1 MMQSGPNPYL
11 RTQIMTA
18 SPEQLRLMLYDG
30 AIKFAGQARAA
41 MADNRLEE
49 SYEGLMRAQKIVLEL
64 STSLKRDTE
73 PELTE
78 KMSALYTFIYRK
90 LVEANIER
98 NTAALDEA
106 IKLLQFERDTWRML
120 MEKIAASEGG
130 NTPAPTSAQ
139 QTAISAYSRSA

>member
-1 MMQSGPNPYL
+1 MQPGPNPYL

-41 MADNRLEE
+41 MGAGKIED
-49 SYEGLMRAQKIVLEL
+49 SYEALMRAQKIVLEL
-64 STSLKRDTE
+64 STSLRRDAD

-90 LVEANIER
+90 LVDANMER
-98 NTAALDEA
+98 DTAALDEA
-106 IKLLQFERDTWRML
+106 IKLLHFERDTWRML
-120 MEKIAASEGG
+120 MEKLAAAEGDE
-130 NTPAPTSAQ
+130 APTPVNAQ